1 MEGETQQERVYHGLF
16 VCLFVSQLL
25 YAWHDEERE
34 RVRSE
39 VWGVLPNCRK
49 SVKKARGD
57 DLGFL
62 FCQEAKS
69 SDQHG

>member
-1 MEGETQQERVYHGLF
+1 MVCLS

-25 YAWHDEERE
+25 YTWHDEERE

-39 VWGVLPNCRK
+39 VRGVLPNSRK

-62 FCQEAKS
+62 FCREAKS